1 LKELIAKGKNSIR
14 TLWKKGAFHIL
25 IGNFATKFVTFFG
38 SIALIR
44 MLTKT
49 DFGLLGY
56 MENIYSY
63 AFICSGLG
71 LYNALL
77 RYSVLSKEQE
87 KKYSYYKYALIR
99 GFAYNVLIVVGVII
113 FNMLYKHPDNFTVA
127 TTLIPLLIL
136 ALPFQDLVNTTQM
149 NERAMLNNRRF
160 AIVSVGSSFILV
172 VARILGAYAGN
183 LFGVII
189 GIVVANISVGI
200 YLCVSGYR
208 RYFKG
213 VKAAILTKFEKRQ
226 ANVYAFQYMI
236 TNGLWAV
243 FMLMDVFLLGRLLGD
258 PTVVAEYKTAYTFAA
273 AISIVGSAIAIFVT
287 PYFIK
292 NENNLPWVR
301 RNYIINVVVTSAFV
315 GLLVLFIFV
324 FARPIILVSF
334 GAKYSNVTGLMRVLL
349 ISSFI
354 NNAFRASTANLLAAM
369 GQIKYNMII
378 SAIGLVLQVTIN
390 LMLIPKYAGMGAAYT
405 GIIVYGSMSLMLFTV
420 FNRKY
425 KIIGR
430 KNKE

>member
-1 LKELIAKGKNSIR
+1 LKLIEKGKSSVLM
-14 TLWKKGAFHIL
+14 LWEKGALHIL
-25 IGNFATKFVTFFG
+25 VGNFATKFVAFFG
-38 SIALIR
+38 SVVLIR
-44 MLTKT
+44 MMSKV
-49 DFGLLGY
+49 DYGLLGY

-63 AFICSGLG
+63 AFIFCGLG
-71 LYNALL
+71 LCNALL
-77 RYSVLSKEQE
+77 RYSVLSDGIE
-87 KKYSYYKYALIR
+87 KKYSYYKYALTR
-99 GFAYNVLIVVGVII
+99 GFIYNLVII
-113 FNMLYKHPDNFTVA
+113 GMVFVFNIFYAHPNGFDVA
-127 TTLIPLLIL
+127 RNLIPLLIL
-136 ALPFQDLVNTTQM
+136 ALPFQDFINSNQM
-149 NERAMLNNRRF
+149 NERAMLNNKRF
-160 AIVSVGSSFILV
+160 AAVSVISAFVLV
-172 VARILGAYAGN
+172 VSRIIGAYLGD
-183 LFGVII
+183 LRGVVL
-189 GIVVANISVGI
+189 GIVLANITVGI
-200 YLCVSGYR
+200 SLCLSGYR
-208 RYFKG
+208 KYFKG
-213 VKAAILTKFEKRQ
+213 VKASILTRAEKRQ
-226 ANVYAFQYMI
+226 ANIYSLQYMI

-243 FMLMDVFLLGRLLGD
+243 FMLMDIFLLGRILQD
-258 PTVVAEYKTAYTFAA
+258 PTVVAEYKTAYTFSA

-301 RNYIINVVVTSAFV
+301 RNYIINIAVTSVFV

-369 GQIKYNMII
+369 GQIKYNMTI
-378 SAIGLVLQVTIN
+378 SAIGLVLQITIN

-405 GIIVYGSMSLMLFTV
+405 GIIVYGSMSLMLFAV

>member
-1 LKELIAKGKNSIR
+1 MRELVDKGKNSISD
-14 TLWKKGAFHIL
+14 LWKKGAFHIL

-38 SIALIR
+38 SIILIR
-44 MLTKT
+44 MLSKT

-77 RYSVLSKEQE
+77 RYSVLSKERE

-99 GFAYNVLIVVGVII
+99 GSAYNVLIVVAVII
-113 FNMLYKHPDNFTVA
+113 FNMFYRHPIDFSVA
-127 TTLIPLLIL
+127 GSLIPVLIL

-149 NERAMLNNRRF
+149 NERAMLNNKRF
-160 AIVSVGSSFILV
+160 ATVSVVSAFVLV
-172 VARILGAYAGN
+172 MARIIGAYAGD
-183 LFGVII
+183 LPGVVA
-189 GIVVANISVGI
+189 GIVAANVIVGVF
-200 YLCVSGYR
+200 LVFSGYR

-213 VKAAILTKFEKRQ
+213 VKAVSLTKFEKRQ
-226 ANVYAFQYMI
+226 ANTYSFQYMI

-301 RNYIINVVVTSAFV
+301 KNYIKNIGAATVLV
-315 GLLVLFIFV
+315 GLLVLVIFIFAKPVVLLAFGERYVNVV
-324 FARPIILVSF
+324 F
-334 GAKYSNVTGLMRVLL
+334 LMRILL

-369 GQIKYNMII
+369 GQVKYNMII
-378 SAIGLVLQVTIN
+378 SAIGLGLQISIN
-390 LMLIPKYAGMGAAYT
+390 LILIPGYGAEGAAYT
-405 GIIVYGSMSLMLFTV
+405 GIVVYAIMSVMLFGV

-425 KIIGR
+425 KIIGKR
-430 KNKE
+430 NKE

>member
-1 LKELIAKGKNSIR
+1 MKELIVKGKNTISV
-14 TLWKKGAFHIL
+14 LWKKGAFHIL

-38 SIALIR
+38 SIVLIR
-44 MLTKT
+44 LMSKS
-49 DFGLLGY
+49 DFGQLGY

-77 RYSVLSKEQE
+77 RYSVLSKEVE

-99 GFAYNVLIVVGVII
+99 GTAYNVLIVVAVVI
-113 FNMLYKHPDNFTVA
+113 FNLLYNHPDNFMA
-127 TTLIPLLIL
+127 ASALIPVLIL
-136 ALPFQDLVNTTQM
+136 ALPFQDMVNTTQM
-149 NERAMLNNRRF
+149 NERAMLNNKRF
-160 AIVSVGSSFILV
+160 ALVSVGSAFLLV
-172 VARILGAYAGN
+172 MARVLGAYADN
-183 LFGVII
+183 LFGVVI
-189 GIVVANISVGI
+189 GVVLANVLLG
-200 YLCVSGYR
+200 LFLVFSGYR
-208 RYFKG
+208 QYFKG
-213 VKAAILTKFEKRQ
+213 VKAAVLTKFEKRQ
-226 ANVYAFQYMI
+226 ANVYSFQYMI

-258 PTVVAEYKTAYTFAA
+258 PTIVAEYKTAYTFAA
-273 AISIVGSAIAIFVT
+273 AISIVGSAIAIFVS

-301 RNYIINVVVTSAFV
+301 KNYIKNIGACTALV
-315 GLLVLFIFV
+315 GLLVLFLFL
-324 FARPIILVSF
+324 FAEPIILLAF
-334 GAKYSNVTGLMRVLL
+334 GAKYGNIVYLMRILL

-369 GQIKYNMII
+369 GQVKYNMII
-378 SAIGLVLQVTIN
+378 SAIGLALQIGVN
-390 LMLIPKYAGMGAAYT
+390 LLLIPRYGAEGAAYT
-405 GIIVYGSMSLMLFTV
+405 GIAVYGIMSILLFIV
-420 FNRKY
+420 FNKKY